1 MAPQSCAENRG
12 LTPSLLTVVGCIQ
25 SLSRNALAALGV
37 AAMFCSQV
45 SAKPTVTLQ
54 PLKIPD
60 GEVRF
65 TVWMDYSGH
74 PAENELLGREVVI
87 GETADKRFR
96 MYFDLSSGESR
107 VNSHY
112 QNQAFVCENMNG
124 KPSCIPFTVFATP
137 VGQFSDSM
145 RDVDF
150 IVEDEGKT
158 HSGQWKLP
166 VHSFSN
172 APVLAIAEAIP
183 SPIPVNVGSETTVK
197 IVFKDLLSDSRIRID
212 DHPVLLQEEKAMW
225 KSAAVQALQQ
235 GKPILIGEG
244 EIDHVFDVKLNP
256 SILDALSASIAPV
269 REDKPHTRLTLLVGH
284 QVEYGGHQRQL
295 EVELPVR
302 FVPSFW
308 SLFLVVLLGSAL
320 GIVFSFVLPGD
331 KKTNVSWRTF
341 VAAAAFSLIVEAVCI
356 LLVAGGSKLV
366 IFKQEVNPSQL
377 LTVLLIG
384 FASGL
389 IIVWRS
395 DALRTWLDHLIQIG
409 TPKTGND

>member
-1 MAPQSCAENRG
+1 MLPRSCTENRR
-12 LTPSLLTVVGCIQ
+12 LSPLVLAVFGCIK
-25 SLSRNALAALGV
+25 SLSRNALAALSV
-37 AAMFCSQV
+37 TLMFYGQV

-54 PLKIPD
+54 PLKVPD

-96 MYFDLSSGESR
+96 LYFDLSSGESR

-112 QNQAFVCENMNG
+112 QHQAFVCGDINS

-137 VGQFSDSM
+137 VGPFPDSM

-150 IVEDEGKT
+150 SVEDEGKT
-158 HSGQWKLP
+158 HSGQWKIP

-172 APVLAIAEAIP
+172 APVLAIAESIP

-197 IVFKDLLSDSRIRID
+197 IVLKDLLSDSRIRVD
-212 DHPVLLQEEKAMW
+212 EHAVLLQDDKAVW
-225 KSAAVQALQQ
+225 KSAAVQSLQQ

-256 SILDALSASIAPV
+256 NILDALSASIPPV
-269 REDKPHTRLTLLVGH
+269 REDKPHTTLTLLVGH

-295 EVELPVR
+295 EGA
-302 FVPSFW
+302 
-308 SLFLVVLLGSAL
+308 SLSSVCSVFLES
-320 GIVFSFVLPGD
+320 VFSRF
-331 KKTNVSWRTF
+331 
-341 VAAAAFSLIVEAVCI
+341 
-356 LLVAGGSKLV
+356 
-366 IFKQEVNPSQL
+366 
-377 LTVLLIG
+377 IG
-384 FASGL
+384 FGARHSVF
-389 IIVWRS
+389 IRF
-395 DALRTWLDHLIQIG
+395 ARR
-409 TPKTGND
+409 